1 MPERPA
7 ASGRGSPRRPAL
19 SVDIVSLTPHGRRL
33 TTLLVRAG
41 DARAK
46 ERWELPHDAP
56 RGDETIDEAAARVVR
71 ASLGVQPAM
80 LEQVAAFG
88 GRRRHPSDATVSIGY
103 VALVAAGANVSL
115 GGEAAWFP
123 VDELPPIAPRH
134 RAIVDGAMHAVRA
147 RLDQSPIAFRLLPTT
162 FTLSQLQEIY
172 ELLLGRRLHK
182 ASFRRALHASW
193 LVEPTD
199 EWRSEGRG
207 RPAQLFRYAPRK
219 RRGSRRGVRFE
230 GVGGAAGG

>member
-1 MPERPA
+1 MPERA
-7 ASGRGSPRRPAL
+7 SSSGRVSSRRPAL
-19 SVDIVSLTPHGRRL
+19 SVDVVSLTPHGRHL
-33 TTLLVRAG
+33 TALLVRAG
-41 DARAK
+41 DSRSK

-56 RGDETIDEAAARVVR
+56 RADETIDDAAARVER
-71 ASLGVQPAM
+71 AALGVQPAM
-80 LEQVAAFG
+80 IEQIAAFG
-88 GRRRHPSDATVSIGY
+88 DRRRHPSDAVVSIGY
-103 VALVAAGANVSL
+103 VALVSSGASTSPDRD
-115 GGEAAWFP
+115 AAWFS
-123 VDELPPIAPRH
+123 VDELPPIAPRQ
-134 RAIVDGAMHAVRA
+134 RAIVEGAMHAVRA
-147 RLDQSPIAFRLLPTT
+147 RLDQSPIAFRLLPPT

-230 GVGGAAGG
+230 GVSGSLGG